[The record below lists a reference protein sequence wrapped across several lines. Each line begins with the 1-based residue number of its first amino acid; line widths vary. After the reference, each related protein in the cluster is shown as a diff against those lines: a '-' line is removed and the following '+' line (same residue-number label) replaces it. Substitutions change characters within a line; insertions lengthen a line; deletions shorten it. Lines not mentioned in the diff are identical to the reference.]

1 MQAYLKVSGLIS
13 IIALILVLVIIIS
26 LRRGFP
32 PGVVGV

>member
-26 LRRGFP
+26 LR
-32 PGVVGV
+32 